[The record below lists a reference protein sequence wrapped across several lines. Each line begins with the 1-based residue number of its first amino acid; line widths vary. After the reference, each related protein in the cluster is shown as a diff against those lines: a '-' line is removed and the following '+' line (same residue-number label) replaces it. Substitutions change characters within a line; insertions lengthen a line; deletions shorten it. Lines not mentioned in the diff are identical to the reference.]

1 MILNAI
7 FCRCPCYQIKLTQRK
22 TGKGMSLESFEG
34 LPLGDLVIAVKK
46 EIQVLHG
53 KARKLERSAKQ
64 ITEVMSKLES
74 VNPIFK
80 NTFSKC

>member
-1 MILNAI
+1 
-7 FCRCPCYQIKLTQRK
+7 
-22 TGKGMSLESFEG
+22 MSLESFEG

-64 ITEVMSKLES
+64 ITEVMRTQECKSKS
-74 VNPIFK
+74 K
-80 NTFSKC
+80 NRFQQVLAAKAPFPLL